1 MKYML
6 TLIGNPLTLD
16 QVAAVQAAL
25 PATGEP
31 DWLAADTAC
40 DLPVD
45 SGDAADLEATARA
58 ALAGAPVDLIA
69 QPTAGRRRQLLIAD
83 MDSTIIT
90 VECIDELA
98 DMIGR
103 KAEVAAITETAMRGE
118 IDFAEAL
125 RRRAGM
131 LAGLPTADLAR
142 CYTERV
148 RLSPGAR
155 TLVQTMRH
163 HGAHTA
169 LVSGGFSYFTERV
182 REAAGF
188 HEDQANRLAI
198 ADGALTGEVDTPIL
212 DSSAKLIALNRL
224 MAAHGLEPDATLAV
238 GDGANDLPMIEAAG
252 FGVAYRAKPILA
264 AAARARVD
272 HNDLTALLYMQGYR
286 TEDLKH

>member
-6 TLIGNPLTLD
+6 TLIGNPLTRD
-16 QVAAVQAAL
+16 QVAAVRAAL
-25 PATGEP
+25 PAAGEP

-40 DLPVD
+40 DLPID
-45 SGDAADLEATARA
+45 EGDAALHERTARL
-58 ALAGAPVDLIA
+58 ALADAPVDLIA
-69 QPTAGRRRQLLIAD
+69 QPAAGRRRKLLIAD

-118 IDFAEAL
+118 IDFAGAL
-125 RRRAGM
+125 SRRAAM
-131 LAGLPTADLAR
+131 LAGLPTTDLAR
-142 CYTERV
+142 CYAERV

-182 REAAGF
+182 RAAAGF
-188 HEDQANRLAI
+188 HEDQANRLEI
-198 ADGALTGEVDTPIL
+198 ADGALTGTIQAPIL
-212 DSSAKLIALNRL
+212 DATAKLGALRRL
-224 MAAHGLEPDATLAV
+224 LARHGLAADESLAV
-238 GDGANDLPMIEAAG
+238 GDGANDRPMIEAAG
-252 FGVAYRAKPILA
+252 LGVAYRAKPVLA
-264 AAARARVD
+264 EAARARID

-286 TEDLKH
+286 ADELKH

>member
-6 TLIGNPLTLD
+6 TLIGNPLTRD
-16 QVAAVQAAL
+16 QVAAVRAAL
-25 PATGEP
+25 PEAGEP

-40 DLPVD
+40 DLPID
-45 SGDAADLEATARA
+45 GGDAAAHEKTARE
-58 ALAGAPVDLIA
+58 ALADAPVDLIA
-69 QPTAGRRRQLLIAD
+69 QPAAGRRRRLLIAD

-118 IDFAEAL
+118 IDFADAL
-125 RRRAGM
+125 RRRAAM
-131 LAGLPTADLAR
+131 LAGLPTEDLAR

-169 LVSGGFSYFTERV
+169 LVSGGFTYFTGRV
-182 REAAGF
+182 RAEAGF
-188 HEDQANRLAI
+188 HEDQANRLVV
-198 ADGALTGEVDTPIL
+198 ADGVLTGEVEAPIL
-212 DSSAKLIALNRL
+212 DSSAKLAALHSLINRN
-224 MAAHGLEPDATLAV
+224 GLEPGTTLAV
-238 GDGANDLPMIEAAG
+238 GDGANDRQMIEAAG
-252 FGVAYRAKPILA
+252 LGIAYRAKPVLA
-264 AAARARVD
+264 DAARARVD

-286 TEDLKH
+286 ADELKH